1 MDVINLPILPA
12 TTPLKDALRALW
24 IQQRS
29 ALICEGPAQLD
40 LINIRK
46 IFGALGQQKT
56 ELSDVTIREPVYRPS
71 PAEISSRNL
80 DTKDPRQT
88 WAEWRSLLKSV
99 TTSYVLID
107 SYFGSA
113 LIGTLNEGLT
123 SAIAQRPGGCCCVG
137 PDEHLIPGEATIVP
151 VHNCSVCFHDVICG

>member
-12 TTPLKDALRALW
+12 ATPLKDALRALW

-29 ALICEGPAQLD
+29 ALICEGPAELH

-46 IFGALGQQKT
+46 IFGALGQQST
-56 ELSDVTIREPVYRPS
+56 QLSDVTIREPIYRPS
-71 PAEISSRNL
+71 RAEISSRNL

-88 WAEWRSLLKSV
+88 WAEWRSLLRSV

-113 LIGTLNEGLT
+113 LIGTLDEGLIA
-123 SAIAQRPGGCCCVG
+123 AIAQPPVGCCCVG
-137 PDEHLIPGEATIVP
+137 PDEHLIPGEATMLPGPI
-151 VHNCSVCFHDVICG
+151 CSVCRYRVICG